1 VKDYVLELCASQ
13 KSFNAKLNL
22 MREYLQAYVLKILH
36 EEGFF
41 RSNAF
46 LGGTALRFL
55 YGLPRFSEDLGFSLE
70 KKESSPFDK
79 VLGKI
84 KQELTLAGYDV
95 SISYRGPKNVKMAAV
110 RFEKLMHEAGLS
122 PLKDQRFSVK
132 LEIDT
137 NPPKGAGL
145 RTQIVNKYFP
155 IAFLSHDLNS
165 LFAGKL
171 IALLARRYTKGRD
184 FFDLSWYLSRWKDLS
199 PNMALLA
206 NGLRQA
212 SWQGTPPTDSTWR
225 ETIHQVVKRADW
237 KRVGKD
243 VENFLENPNDLNVF
257 TQENILQLLQAMRT
271 EA

>member
-1 VKDYVLELCASQ
+1 MKDYVLELCASQ
-13 KSFNAKLNL
+13 KSFNAKLNIL
-22 MREYLQAYVLKILH
+22 REYLQAYVLKILH

-55 YGLPRFSEDLGFSLE
+55 YGLPRFSEDLDFSLE
-70 KKESSPFDK
+70 KKESNPFIK
-79 VLGKI
+79 VLEKI

-110 RFEKLMHEAGLS
+110 KFEKLMYEAGLS

-132 LEIDT
+132 LEVDT

-165 LFAGKL
+165 LFTGKL
-171 IALLARRYTKGRD
+171 IALLARKYTKGRD
-184 FFDLSWYLSRWKDLS
+184 FFDLGWYLSRWKDLS
-199 PNMALLA
+199 PNMTLLE

-212 SWQGTPPTDSTWR
+212 SWRGTLPTEPTWR
-225 ETIHQVVKRADW
+225 ETIHRIVKRADW
-237 KRVGKD
+237 KRVRED
-243 VENFLENPNDLNVF
+243 VGNFLENPNDLNVF
-257 TQENILQLLQAMRT
+257 TQENVLQLIEAVRT